1 MDHANV
7 DAIGDDE
14 EEEPEFMPGE
24 EQEVREEQEADR
36 EIEEEGEE
44 WSIIDVPRKRYSYP

>member
-1 MDHANV
+1 M
-7 DAIGDDE
+7 GEDE

-24 EQEVREEQEADR
+24 EQEVREEEEADR

-44 WSIIDVPRKRYSYP
+44 

>member
-44 WSIIDVPRKRYSYP
+44 